1 MKGKTRQEKK
11 ELSYTKD
18 RRNNYGA
25 NDKASRK
32 AIPMRKALVNKA
44 YRHEVNGVLKQAV
57 NLLDSE
63 RVAEVGDEVRSVAR
77 SDWTKVPDAPLGEIV
92 KEKLQNRVD
101 HAGRG
106 KTARKSGR
114 EFNES
119 LNVDLE
125 KVDLTWVA
133 RASDYP
139 HLIASAEEKV
149 RAEEKLRHLA
159 EVAHRNE
166 LGEDIRVLIDGEF
179 VTPRLSNA

>member
-1 MKGKTRQEKK
+1 MKNRTPQEKK
-11 ELSYTKD
+11 ELSYAKD

-57 NLLDSE
+57 NLRDSE
-63 RVAEVGDEVRSVAR
+63 QVADVGDEVRSVGR
-77 SDWTKVPDAPLGEIV
+77 SNWKKSPDAPLGEVVPKKI
-92 KEKLQNRVD
+92 QNKAD

-106 KTARKSGR
+106 KTSRKSGR

-119 LNVDLE
+119 LNVDFE

-133 RASDYP
+133 RASEYP
-139 HLIASAEEKV
+139 HLVASAEEKV
-149 RAEEKLRHLA
+149 RAEAKLRHLD
-159 EVAHRNE
+159 EVAYRNE
-166 LGEDIRVLIDGEF
+166 FGEHIRVLIDGEF
-179 VTPRLSNA
+179 VTPRLSNE